1 MKKVTILSG
10 VSGSGKSKYAGTL
23 LLEYTSSTGLT
34 LEEMLRLPKGDKRA
48 TAAYCSADMYFVG
61 TDGTYKF
68 DVSKLSDAHGACMRE
83 FITAC
88 QGETEMVVVDN
99 TNTTAVEIA
108 PYILVAQ
115 AYGYEVEVITVM
127 CESEDDVRAAAA
139 RNSHGVPFGG
149 VMAQHKRI
157 QERQLAPWW
166 KHTFIS
172 AKF

>member
-48 TAAYCSADMYFVG
+48 TAAYCSADMYFVDAQG
-61 TDGTYKF
+61 KYNF
-68 DVSKLSDAHGACMRE
+68 DPTKLSDAHGACMRE
-83 FITAC
+83 FISSL
-88 QGETEMVVVDN
+88 QNETEMVVVDN

-115 AYGYEVEVITVM
+115 AYGYEVEIITVM
-127 CESEDDVRAAAA
+127 CETDADIKACAA
-139 RNSHGVPFGG
+139 RNSHGVPEGG
-149 VMAQHKRI
+149 IFAQHRRLCAR
-157 QERQLAPWW
+157 ELMPWW
-166 KHTFIS
+166 KNTFIPV
-172 AKF
+172 KF